1 MKVGDTVKRT
11 GPNCLACIK
20 GHTYQVASLSGSC
33 CQLYYDDSTTFVS
46 EGYEFDQSN
55 FVVVEAVE
63 IKTATIDLK
72 PEDPMKYPTT
82 SAERKAMPVYDGC
95 IRYFPAAL
103 MLVSVLSRKGNEKHN
118 PGEPLHH
125 ARGKSTDHG
134 NCITRHQMEVGTID
148 PDTQLD
154 HAVGVGWRALAQLQ
168 ELAESKYGWPLA
180 AGARLPTSE
189 PQK

>member
-1 MKVGDTVKRT
+1 MKAGDTVE
-11 GPNCLACIK
+11 CINDKAYFAVRRGSTYRVEKVK
-20 GHTYQVASLSGSC
+20 GCFLKFEGLVYEK
-33 CQLYYDDSTTFVS
+33 YDH
-46 EGYEFDQSN
+46 FD
-55 FVVVEAVE
+55 FRVVEAVE
-63 IKTATIDLK
+63 INEAVVTADQARPSAML
-72 PEDPMKYPTT
+72 YPKT

-103 MLVSVLSRKGNEKHN
+103 MLVSALSRKGNEKHN

-125 ARGKSTDHG
+125 ARGKSADHG

-154 HAVGVGWRALAQLQ
+154 HAVGVAWRALAQLQ